1 VKRQLPAP
9 LSADERVS
17 DSIARCSFR
26 GCLSALSATF
36 VKSIVD
42 NAMFERTG
50 KIRPSIWGQN
60 PLEGSLLGRAD
71 AAIYVIILCFRI
83 VPGHGITLIKLIRVN
98 GVPVHVDIPLTS
110 LTLPQKHPDRL
121 VFCKRI
127 ELWKCLVPPSRKN
140 LRCHQLH
147 H

>member
-1 VKRQLPAP
+1 
-9 LSADERVS
+9 
-17 DSIARCSFR
+17 
-26 GCLSALSATF
+26 
-36 VKSIVD
+36 
-42 NAMFERTG
+42 MFERTG
-50 KIRPSIWGQN
+50 NTPFNMGPESTCQ
-60 PLEGSLLGRAD
+60 GSLLGRAD

>member
-1 VKRQLPAP
+1 MPRYTSSYFASGSYLDMVSP
-9 LSADERVS
+9 LSS
-17 DSIARCSFR
+17 S
-26 GCLSALSATF
+26 
-36 VKSIVD
+36 
-42 NAMFERTG
+42 
-50 KIRPSIWGQN
+50 
-60 PLEGSLLGRAD
+60 
-71 AAIYVIILCFRI
+71 Y
-83 VPGHGITLIKLIRVN
+83 VN